1 MFLYAHYLCPP
12 TQLLFFIIPV
22 NKVWYALFYP
32 KVHPV
37 VTGNWCTTNATS
49 KPPKHLHRTT
59 GSYTGDYHAS
69 QHGHFL
75 SRNLYFELFALWGF
89 FPFTLAFHNIIN
101 RLPQM
106 LAAEKLFIIF
116 TWEINFSVGHFFC
129 ILCILSAVFLC
140 YSY

>member
-1 MFLYAHYLCPP
+1 MCGMHYSTQKYILLSLAIGVQQIQLQSPPDLCIGQLVL
-12 TQLLFFIIPV
+12 TQKIVMLLSMLIFKQKLIFWIICS
-22 NKVWYALFYP
+22 L
-32 KVHPV
+32 
-37 VTGNWCTTNATS
+37 
-49 KPPKHLHRTT
+49 
-59 GSYTGDYHAS
+59 
-69 QHGHFL
+69 
-75 SRNLYFELFALWGF
+75 GF

-106 LAAEKLFIIF
+106 LAAQKLFIIF